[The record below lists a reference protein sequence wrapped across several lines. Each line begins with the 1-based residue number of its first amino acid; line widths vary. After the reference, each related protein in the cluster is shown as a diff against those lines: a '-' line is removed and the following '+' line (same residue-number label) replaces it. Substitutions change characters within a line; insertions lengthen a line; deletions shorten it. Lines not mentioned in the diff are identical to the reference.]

1 MAEILL
7 QVEHLSAAYGS
18 AQVVSDVS
26 LHIKKGEILALVG
39 ESGCGKSSVSL
50 ALTRLLPPTA
60 KISAEKIIFSAEGE
74 STDLSK
80 LREKKLRRFRG
91 GKIAYIFQEPSVSL
105 NPVITVGEQI
115 AEVLTLHRPEIKN
128 QRSEIITLLEQ
139 VGIPDAPNRIKAY
152 PHELSGGMQQRVM
165 IAMALA
171 GDPQL
176 LIADEPTTAL
186 DVTVQA
192 QILELLQ
199 KLRKERQMA
208 VLLISHNLGVVGAL
222 ADRIAVMYA
231 GKIIESAPAK
241 ELISAPRHPYT
252 KALLA
257 AMPNLD
263 TKGPLYAIPGTP
275 PDMTAPPAGD
285 AFAPRNPRAM
295 VIDHLRQS
303 PAFFVTQT
311 HWAATWLLHP
321 DAPGQ

>member
-208 VLLISHNLGVVGAL
+208 VLLISHNLGVVGAR

-257 AMPNLD
+257 AVPVLGKKCGRLE
-263 TKGPLYAIPGTP
+263 TIQGIVPS
-275 PDMTAPPAGD
+275 PDKRSAGCG
-285 AFAPRNPRAM
+285 FAPRCPMRKEKCDSFQPEAEE
-295 VIDHLRQS
+295 ISPDHLCS
-303 PAFFVTQT
+303 CFM
-311 HWAATWLLHP
+311 ATGEL
-321 DAPGQ
+321 

>member
-7 QVEHLSAAYGS
+7 QAEHLCAAYGK

-26 LHIKKGEILALVG
+26 LRIDKGEILALVG

-50 ALTRLLPPTA
+50 ALTRLLPPSA
-60 KISAEKIIFSAEGE
+60 KISAEKILFTAEGE
-74 STDLSK
+74 TADLSK
-80 LREKKLRRFRG
+80 LSEKKLRKYRG

-115 AEVLTLHRPEIKN
+115 AEVLTLHRPEIKDHN
-128 QRSEIITLLEQ
+128 KEIISLLEQ

-171 GDPQL
+171 GNPQL
-176 LIADEPTTAL
+176 LVADEPTTAL

-199 KLRKERQMA
+199 KLRRERQMA

-231 GKIIESAPAK
+231 GQIVESAPAK
-241 ELISAPRHPYT
+241 ELISSPQHPYT
-252 KALLA
+252 RALLA
-257 AMPNLD
+257 AVPVLGKKCGRLE
-263 TKGPLYAIPGTP
+263 TIAGFVPA
-275 PDMTAPPAGD
+275 PDNWPTGCR
-285 AFAPRNPRAM
+285 FAPRCPQRCEKCSSAQ
-295 VIDHLRQS
+295 VELKEISPDHTCSCLM
-303 PAFFVTQT
+303 TT
-311 HWAATWLLHP
+311 
-321 DAPGQ
+321 GEI

>member
-7 QVEHLSAAYGS
+7 QADRLCAAYGK

-26 LHIKKGEILALVG
+26 LYMEKGEILALVG

-50 ALTRLLPPTA
+50 ALTRLLPPSA
-60 KISAEKIIFSAEGE
+60 KISAEKILFTANGE
-74 STDLSK
+74 TADLSK
-80 LREKKLRRFRG
+80 LPEKKLRKFRG

-115 AEVLTLHRPEIKN
+115 AEVLTLHRPEIKDQN
-128 QRSEIITLLEQ
+128 KEIITLLEQ
-139 VGIPDAPNRIKAY
+139 VGIPDAPNRVKAY
-152 PHELSGGMQQRVM
+152 PHELSGGMQQRIM

-176 LIADEPTTAL
+176 LVADEPTTAL

-231 GKIIESAPAK
+231 GQIVECAPAK
-241 ELISAPRHPYT
+241 ELISSPRHPYT

-257 AMPNLD
+257 AVPVLGKECGRLE
-263 TKGPLYAIPGTP
+263 TISGFVPA
-275 PDMTAPPAGD
+275 PDNWPAGCR
-285 AFAPRNPRAM
+285 FAPRCPYRTQKCDTLM
-295 VIDHLRQS
+295 PESKELS
-303 PAFFVTQT
+303 PGHICSCFMEQGD
-311 HWAATWLLHP
+311 L
-321 DAPGQ
+321 